1 MVSGIPG
8 VRLEWMTA
16 FAMLCVVI
24 IEQERAD
31 QVLLK
36 ARPQPVCILL
46 ALICHPPVPKG
57 VLVVFL
63 VL

>member
-8 VRLEWMTA
+8 VRLEWVTA

-24 IEQERAD
+24 IEEERAD

-36 ARPQPVCILL
+36 ARPQPVCLL
-46 ALICHPPVPKG
+46 LTLISNSPVPKG